1 MDNIRADMVFEIL
14 GRPAEH
20 LKLALSQLI
29 EKLCSEK
36 GMKIL
41 NKTVHEPVEVKETKN
56 LYTTFAEVSLECDL
70 IENFM
75 NIIFNYMP
83 AHIEIISPTNLSLS
97 NLHMNELSNKML
109 ARLHNYDAITKK
121 FIYERDFLLHKMK
134 DIAPELFKEVGI
146 SPMVNQEMPE
156 AKPEASKEKA
166 KAKKKTAEKL
176 KKRIK

>member
-70 IENFM
+70 IENF
-75 NIIFNYMP
+75 IDTIV
-83 AHIEIISPTNLSLS
+83 I
-97 NLHMNELSNKML
+97 
-109 ARLHNYDAITKK
+109 
-121 FIYERDFLLHKMK
+121 
-134 DIAPELFKEVGI
+134 
-146 SPMVNQEMPE
+146 
-156 AKPEASKEKA
+156 
-166 KAKKKTAEKL
+166 
-176 KKRIK
+176 